1 MGAGIARKGD
11 LFIGSCS
18 SCDGATVVGTL
29 VGDAKTVKC
38 QGQNVSLMN
47 GIGIG
52 SCGHST
58 TIVGGSAI
66 VKVEGRKVAKVGTP
80 VADCISGKIITGAN
94 NIKVGG

>member
-18 SCDGATVVGTL
+18 PCDGATVTGIL
-29 VGDAKTVKC
+29 VGDAKAVKC
-38 QGQNVSLMN
+38 QGRGVALMH

-52 SCGHST
+52 FCGHST
-58 TIVGGSAI
+58 IIVSGSTT
-66 VKVEGRKVAKVGTP
+66 VKAEGRRVARVGTP

-94 NIKVGG
+94 NVKVGG

>member
-1 MGAGIARKGD
+1 MGVGIARKGD

-18 SCDGATVVGTL
+18 PCDGATVVGVL

-47 GIGIG
+47 GVGIG
-52 SCGHST
+52 FCGHAT
-58 TIVGGSAI
+58 TIISGSST
-66 VKVEGRKVAKVGTP
+66 VKAEGRKVARVGTP

-94 NIKVGG
+94 NVKVGG